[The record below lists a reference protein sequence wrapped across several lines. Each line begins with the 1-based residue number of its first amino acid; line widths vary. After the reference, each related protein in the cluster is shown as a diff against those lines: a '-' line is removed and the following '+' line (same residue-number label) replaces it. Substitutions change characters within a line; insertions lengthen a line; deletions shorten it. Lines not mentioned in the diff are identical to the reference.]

1 MKLQGSYT
9 LPAKREVVW
18 QLLNEPKQLAACL
31 PGCEQIEAVGSDHY
45 QVKLKLGFAAISG
58 SYSGSVRLSDKKPPE
73 SFRMNV
79 EGRGTA
85 GFVQGEAKIE
95 LVDDGDQTVVRY
107 SGVASVGGLVA
118 SVGNRMMELAAR
130 RILEQF
136 FANVASQL
144 RA

>member
-1 MKLQGSYT
+1 MKLQGSHT
-9 LPAKREVVW
+9 LPAKRELVW
-18 QLLNEPKQLAACL
+18 QLLNDPKRLAACL
-31 PGCEQIEAVGSDHY
+31 PGCEQIEVVGSDHY

-79 EGRGTA
+79 EGRGAA
-85 GFVQGEAKIE
+85 GFVQGEANIE
-95 LVDDGDQTVVRY
+95 LVSDGNQTVVRY
-107 SGVASVGGLVA
+107 AGVASVGGLIA

-136 FANVASQL
+136 FVNVANQL

>member
-9 LPAKREVVW
+9 LPAKREAVW
-18 QLLNEPKQLAACL
+18 QLLNDPKRLAACL
-31 PGCEQIEAVGSDHY
+31 PGCEQLDVVGSDHY
-45 QVKLKLGFAAISG
+45 LVRLKLGLAAISG
-58 SYSGSVRLSDKKPPE
+58 SFSGSVRLSDKKPPD

-79 EGRGTA
+79 EGRGAA
-85 GFVQGEAKIE
+85 GFVQGEANIE
-95 LVDDGDQTVVRY
+95 LVSDGDQTVVRY
-107 SGVASVGGLVA
+107 SGVASVGGLLA

-130 RILEQF
+130 RTLEQF